1 MKHVPFLAFLSLVL
15 VLGSCSVRP
24 PTADA
29 SHLKDLPTPPEG
41 FHWELNPA
49 YSDEFEGDK
58 LDAQVWHD
66 RSPYWVHGRPPATFR
81 ASAVSVKDG
90 YLQIKNQPLRPVDE
104 KYHIAGGAVASVAKS
119 AKFGYFSARMKASK
133 ISMSSTFWMK
143 NKVKDGCKQEQQE
156 LDIVEIV
163 GKRIRGGDFNNVLH
177 VNTHVF
183 QFDCDGNKE
192 VLSRGNTA
200 PIVPAATD
208 AFHTY
213 ACWWVDENTIHY
225 YLDDEFLFTVNPKS
239 PFDHPMYMHLV
250 TETYN
255 WEDPPSDAELLNDE
269 INTTYYDW
277 VRSFSLVKN

>member
-1 MKHVPFLAFLSLVL
+1 MRQLHFSTLLLVAL
-15 VLGSCSVRP
+15 ISCACSVRP
-24 PTADA
+24 PEVDT
-29 SHLKDLPTPPEG
+29 SLFKGLPEPPEG
-41 FHWELNPA
+41 YHWELNPA
-49 YSDEFEGDK
+49 YSDEFGGDK
-58 LDAQVWHD
+58 LDAEVWHD
-66 RSPYWVHGRPPATFR
+66 RSPYWVNGRPPATFR
-81 ASAVSVKDG
+81 AATVSVKDG
-90 YLQIKNQPLRPVDE
+90 FLQIRNQPLRPVTE

-163 GKRIRGGDFNNVLH
+163 GKRIRGGDFNNVMH

-200 PIVPAATD
+200 PLVPAATD

-225 YLDDEFLFTVNPKS
+225 YLDDKFQFTVNPKS

-255 WEDPPSDAELLNDE
+255 WEDPPSDEELLNDE

-277 VRSFSLVKN
+277 VRSFRLVKS